1 MNLLREPS
9 LSRKPET
16 RLQTK
21 PVAGKGQSQGE
32 ISAFEGTDHFARQVL
47 RTRSTRCSQ
56 NRSSPRQSAHCV
68 LGSALCAFLCSFLSK
83 AAQQPC
89 EQGVEGCRDSFAP
102 EGNWTPE
109 QVKVLPGPHG

>member
-21 PVAGKGQSQGE
+21 PVASKGQSQGE

-47 RTRSTRCSQ
+47 
-56 NRSSPRQSAHCV
+56 
-68 LGSALCAFLCSFLSK
+68 
-83 AAQQPC
+83 
-89 EQGVEGCRDSFAP
+89 
-102 EGNWTPE
+102 WT
-109 QVKVLPGPHG
+109 